1 MKMTLE
7 LQVTLIHVFVGAAV
21 GFSSSLLSRNSYA
34 LLLAVFV
41 LWVLGQAVEKGYKLE
56 KGKKVR
62 EHEKAEEYSFKWW
75 LSNGIYPYLIFW
87 LFVWIIFYNL

>member
-1 MKMTLE
+1 MTLE
-7 LQVTLIHVFVGAAV
+7 FQVTLIHVLVGATV
-21 GFSSSLLSRNSYA
+21 GYLSSLLSRNSYA
-34 LLLAVFV
+34 LLLMVFV
-41 LWVLGQAVEKGYKLE
+41 LWVLGQAVEKGFKLE

-62 EHEKAEEYSFKWW
+62 EEEKAEEYSLKWW